1 VRWQTVARR
10 IVAVVGLGTAVAIY
24 VYTRPRPAPEPPPLA
39 PSADPT
45 ATVQAGA
52 GVDARYRDDTLESKV
67 QYAGIRQYSDG
78 RVGYEKAHM
87 TLANGTVLSADL
99 IEGRGKSA
107 KGDMPGEWTL
117 TGHVSFQGP
126 KTDPVAFS
134 GASATYSDA
143 TGVATMPGL
152 VTFRRGRM
160 SGTGTGGTYQRDAGV
175 FALAADAHVTIA
187 PGTAGE
193 SAIDATSRTMTFQQ
207 AGKSVVFDQDAR
219 LARDTDTMT
228 ASRAT
233 LYLSDDE
240 QTFKAI
246 ELRGN
251 SAVAPLPG
259 RTSDLPEMRADD
271 IDLAFYDGTTSL
283 QRAHLARRAVLVQT
297 AQKGRRSI
305 EAPQIDLAM
314 APDGRTLTHLEAN
327 PLVEVN
333 TPAAAGVPARLIT
346 ARTLVATGTDAA
358 GLTAAVFDGGV
369 RFVETVPGARG
380 AAPSTRTGTAARL
393 AMKIK
398 GSLDAIDEAT
408 FERNVRFTDA
418 DVVGDGDVGIYR
430 AAKGELE
437 LRPADQHAR
446 RPPHVTDGSMVVD
459 AEERIIIALDSH
471 DLSARRKVSTV
482 SRGTSSEKNASG
494 DAGLFNDSDP
504 VYGSSDELIYR
515 AEAKSAEYTGT
526 DDAPARVRQGDDSII
541 VGHTIEIV
549 NSRNLKASGA
559 VDTTFLMTG
568 DTDST
573 TDTPAAGPV
582 KYHATS
588 ETLVYD
594 DEARTAVFEGTPAV
608 LARTDGRTTANRIML
623 LLEPDARKL
632 RQLDASGK
640 VHATLSDG
648 REAYGDTLRYD
659 ARADRYLLIGEPLAP
674 LALLTKDADGTCSIA
689 TGTTAHFSGDL
700 GAPSFL
706 DAENPAGSFTKP
718 KQPCVAPA
726 GTPR

>member
-52 GVDARYRDDTLESKV
+52 GVDARYRGDTLESKI

-126 KTDPVAFS
+126 TTDPVAFS

-143 TGVATMPGL
+143 TGVATMPGA

-175 FALAADAHVTIA
+175 FALAADTHVTIA
-187 PGTAGE
+187 PAAAGE
-193 SAIDATSRTMTFQQ
+193 SAIDATARAMTFQQ
-207 AGKSVVFDQDAR
+207 AGRSIVFDQDAR
-219 LARDTDTMT
+219 LAREADTMT
-228 ASRAT
+228 AARAT

-251 SAVAPLPG
+251 SAVAPVPG
-259 RTSDLPEMRADD
+259 RSSDLPEMRADD
-271 IDLAFYDGTTSL
+271 IDLAFYDGTTAL
-283 QRAHLARRAVLVQT
+283 QRAHLARRAVLVQVG
-297 AQKGRRSI
+297 QQGRRSI
-305 EAPQIDLAM
+305 EAPQIDLTM

-327 PLVEVN
+327 PGVEVN
-333 TPAAAGVPARLIT
+333 TPASSGVPSRLIT

-369 RFVETVPGARG
+369 RFVETVPAAKGAP
-380 AAPSTRTGTAARL
+380 ASTRTGTAARL
-393 AMKIK
+393 AMTIK

-408 FERNVRFTDA
+408 FERDVRFTDG

-437 LRPADQHAR
+437 LRPADPHAR
-446 RPPHVTDGSMVVD
+446 RPPHVTDGAMVVD

-482 SRGTSSEKNASG
+482 SRDTSDKASSE
-494 DAGLFNDSDP
+494 DAGLFNGSDP
-504 VYGSSDELIYR
+504 VYGSADALIYR
-515 AEAKSAEYTGT
+515 AEAKSAQYTGT

-568 DTDST
+568 AAGSKKDEA
-573 TDTPAAGPV
+573 AAGPT

-594 DEARTAVFEGTPAV
+594 DEVRTAVFEGAPAV
-608 LARTDGRTTANRIML
+608 LTSADGQTTAARITL
-623 LLEPDARKL
+623 LLEPDARQL
-632 RQLDASGK
+632 RQLDANGK

-659 ARADRYLLIGEPLAP
+659 ARADRYVLVGHS
-674 LALLTKDADGTCSIA
+674 LALLTKDDAGTCSVA
-689 TGTTAHFSGDL
+689 TGTTARFSGDL

-706 DAENPAGSFTKP
+706 DAENPAGSFTRP
-718 KQPCVAPA
+718 KQPCAAPA
-726 GTPR
+726 GTQR